1 MRVVFEN
8 ATGEEVG
15 GQHLGGLWKDTT
27 INATIWFLEMS
38 TCAGISTVSE
48 SSPSGSQRFSLIV
61 SSILR
66 RSVLHVCRSVVAPS
80 FS

>member
-38 TCAGISTVSE
+38 TCAGISTVSD
-48 SSPSGSQRFSLIV
+48 FSLIV